1 LHVLLES
8 GWLIQTQLV
17 DCDLLLLAL
26 NVVVF
31 LVLGSTRQTLP
42 WKRSTQEVEQNVS
55 NSLQVVSSR
64 LLITNV
70 CVERSV
76 TGRTSQI
83 LTLTEGNVFVLAVLV
98 ALSQT
103 EINDINVVLCAFGS
117 AYQEVVRFDIPM
129 DNPFFMHFLNALN
142 HLMSDMKHRL

>member
-1 LHVLLES
+1 M
-8 GWLIQTQLV
+8 
-17 DCDLLLLAL
+17 
-26 NVVVF
+26 
-31 LVLGSTRQTLP
+31 
-42 WKRSTQEVEQNVS
+42 
-55 NSLQVVSSR
+55 
-64 LLITNV
+64 

-83 LTLTEGNVFVLAVLV
+83 LTLTEGNVLVLTVLV

-117 AYQEVVRFDIPM
+117 ADQEVVRFDIPM

-142 HLMSDMKHRL
+142 LNQILINGGLLPFNERYEAPSFIRI